1 MGVFAAKLLAAQ
13 NAKFREGKV
22 FSLPL
27 LIDVPTSRYYLFCMK
42 ILILSCNTGAGHNSA
57 AKAIK
62 EVFDEH
68 GHTCN
73 IMDALSF
80 GGQKASDLVCDAY
93 IEMVKK
99 APKLFGEI
107 YKMGNKLGHL
117 NQETTKM
124 RSPVYYVNKLYSKA
138 LEEYI
143 NKNEY
148 DAVICVHIFAAEAM
162 TSLKKHHKI
171 KIPFYFVATDYY
183 CAPMVEETLPDAIF
197 LAHKDTLFTYTN
209 RGINKELLIPAGIP
223 VSKKFLSKKDKAEA
237 RKLFGFKDDDE
248 IFLLMSGSM
257 GFGDLLDTTRYILTN
272 GNYHTKIIAI
282 TGHNEE
288 LYKKFEE
295 SFKNEPR
302 LVLVGFT
309 DKVSDYM
316 DACDVLLT
324 KPGGLSSTE
333 ALAKGVVIVH
343 TTPIPG
349 CETEN
354 VQFFTEHHLS
364 VCAKEASDAGRLA
377 LTVMND
383 KFLQNQVLA
392 AQKNY
397 RCENSAERIAK
408 YIESAAENRR

>member
-1 MGVFAAKLLAAQ
+1 M
-13 NAKFREGKV
+13 KV
-22 FSLPL
+22 
-27 LIDVPTSRYYLFCMK
+27 
-42 ILILSCNTGAGHNSA
+42 LILSCNTGAGHNSA

-62 EVFDEH
+62 EALDDD

-107 YKMGNKLGHL
+107 YKMGNKLGQL

-124 RSPVYYVNKLYSKA
+124 RSPVYYVNKLYAKA
-138 LEEYI
+138 LEDYI
-143 NKNEY
+143 NQNNY

-162 TSLKKHHKI
+162 TSLKKHKKI
-171 KIPFYFVATDYY
+171 HIPFYFVATDYY
-183 CAPMVEETLPDAIF
+183 CAPMVEETIPDAIF
-197 LAHKDTLFTYTN
+197 IAHKDSTFTYLAH
-209 RGINKELLIPAGIP
+209 GIDKNLLVPTGIP
-223 VSKKFLSKKDKAEA
+223 VSKKFLIKKDKAEA
-237 RKLFGFKDDDE
+237 RKIFGFKDDDE
-248 IFLLMSGSM
+248 IFLMMSGSM
-257 GFGDLLDTTRYILTN
+257 GFGDLLNTTRYILEN
-272 GNYHTKIIAI
+272 GNEHTKIVAI

-288 LYKKFEE
+288 LYKEFES
-295 SFKNEPR
+295 SFNDEPR
-302 LVLVGFT
+302 LVLIGFT

-333 ALAKGVVIVH
+333 ALAKGIATVH

-377 LTVMND
+377 IAVMND
-383 KFLQNQVLA
+383 KFLQNQLLQ

-397 RCENSAERIAK
+397 KYEDSATKIAQYVENAGKNGNGQNARNAD
-408 YIESAAENRR
+408 R

>member
-1 MGVFAAKLLAAQ
+1 
-13 NAKFREGKV
+13 
-22 FSLPL
+22 
-27 LIDVPTSRYYLFCMK
+27 MK
-42 ILILSCNTGAGHNSA
+42 ILILSCNTGGGHNSA

-62 EVFDEH
+62 EVFDKK
-68 GHTCN
+68 GHTCD
-73 IMDALSF
+73 IMDVLAF

-93 IEMVKK
+93 IEIVKK
-99 APKLFGEI
+99 TPALFGKI
-107 YKMGNKLGHL
+107 YEMGNKVGQF
-117 NQETTKM
+117 NQETGKF
-124 RSPVYYVNKLYSKA
+124 RSPVYYINKLYADA
-138 LEEYI
+138 LEDFI
-143 NKNEY
+143 KQNEY
-148 DAVICVHIFAAEAM
+148 NAVVCVHIFAAEAM

-197 LAHKDTLFTYTN
+197 LAHQDTLFTYTN
-209 RGINKELLIPAGIP
+209 RGINKNLLIPAGIP
-223 VSKKFLSKKDKAEA
+223 VSKKFLVKKDKSEA

-272 GNYHTKIIAI
+272 GNHHTKIVAI
-282 TGHNEE
+282 TGNNES

-295 SFKNEPR
+295 TFTDEPR

-333 ALAKGVVIVH
+333 ALAKGVAIVH

-377 LTVMND
+377 IAVMND
-383 KFLQNQVLA
+383 KFLQNQLLA

-397 RCENSAERIAK
+397 RCLNSAETIAK
-408 YIESAAENRR
+408 YVMSAS